1 MMDVSNI
8 GRVLSGNPSEACE
21 LTSGSHADVY
31 HFEFSLKN
39 SGERYRLESDQYPCQ
54 GIVTEY
60 FECITVGY

>member
-39 SGERYRLESDQYPCQ
+39 ARRDIGLRVINIRARVS
-54 GIVTEY
+54 
-60 FECITVGY
+60 